1 MTTNQPPLVTVV
13 PALMAGMRV
22 DRAVAMLT
30 GLSRSAAADLIAG
43 GRVEV
48 DRRLLSRR
56 SEPLAAGQELV
67 VHLPLRA
74 GQPLVPDPGVPFTV
88 VHEDEVVVVV
98 DKPAGVVVH
107 PGAGRPDGTLA
118 AGLLARYPDLAAV
131 GDPMRPGIVHRI
143 DRGTSGLLVVARTDM
158 ARQSL
163 GEQLR
168 RRTVERQ
175 YLALAAGRLIEDRG
189 VIEAP
194 IGRSARTPTR
204 MTVSAQGRRARTTY
218 SVLARFD
225 RPLPSSLL
233 LMTLET
239 GRTHQIRVHLS
250 AIGHPVVGDDRYCGH
265 AAGRVGGSILPPGRL
280 FLHAAVLG
288 FEHPSSGER
297 VRWSSPL
304 PPDLA
309 AITGAA
315 PVPG

>member
-1 MTTNQPPLVTVV
+1 VTANQPLVTVV

-30 GLSRSAAADLIAG
+30 GLSRSAAADLISR

-48 DRRLLSRR
+48 DRRLLRSR

-67 VHLPLRA
+67 VHLPLRVD
-74 GQPLVPDPGVPFTV
+74 QPLVPDPGVPFTV

-107 PGAGRPDGTLA
+107 PGAGRPEGTLA

-131 GDPMRPGIVHRI
+131 GDPIRPGIVHRI
-143 DRGTSGLLVVARTDM
+143 DRGTSGLLVVARTEK

-168 RRTVERQ
+168 SRTVERQ
-175 YLALAAGRLIEDRG
+175 YLALAAGCLIEDRG

-218 SVLARFD
+218 KVLARID

-250 AIGHPVVGDDRYCGH
+250 AIGHPVVGEDRYCGH

-315 PVPG
+315 AVPD